1 MFTYQIHTVE
11 TAPEKSKPVLKQV
24 QQAFGLIP
32 NVAGAIANSPE
43 LTEAFIGLFQK
54 VHSGSFTEA
63 EIQALLLTN
72 AVTNSCSWAVAF
84 HTALALKE
92 GLDPADVQAIRE
104 RRLPKDQR
112 YAALSRLAKTL
123 IEKRG
128 HATDQD
134 LVAFIEAGFE
144 KEQALEILAAIA
156 ASTITNYVGNLT
168 HPALENQFQE
178 HAWLG

>member
-11 TAPEKSKPVLKQV
+11 TAPEKSKPVLEQV

-43 LTEAFIGLFQK
+43 LAEAFIGLFQK

-128 HATDQD
+128 HVMDQD
-134 LVAFIEAGFE
+134 LMAFIEAGFE
-144 KEQALEILAAIA
+144 KEQTLEILAAVA
-156 ASTITNYVGNLT
+156 ASTITNYAGNLT
-168 HPALENQFQE
+168 HPPLENQFQE
-178 HAWLG
+178 HAWPD